1 MNFLPKPERVKECS
15 HCGRRHISHHL
26 IYLLIYVSFHQKM
39 KYARV
44 KTDGDDDDFADDDA
58 VSEDTQ
64 KVIT

>member
-1 MNFLPKPERVKECS
+1 
-15 HCGRRHISHHL
+15 
-26 IYLLIYVSFHQKM
+26 M

-64 KVIT
+64 NVIT